1 MRDPKKIPV
10 EFVNLIAH
18 TNRTFHGLHSVAGD
32 GGISMLDECRSTN
45 KRKIVRFPGSE
56 SLLNLFHNLI
66 KMILSNSTMEQRDAK
81 I

>member
-10 EFVNLIAH
+10 ESVNLIAY
-18 TNRTFHGLHSVAGD
+18 TNRTFHGLHGVAGD

-45 KRKIVRFPGSE
+45 KRKIVGFPRSE